1 MNRQVFWIRYTVL
14 ALTLITPT
22 RPAIPKTIFR
32 RAGFWY
38 ERSRHLR
45 TDQPWI
51 FRLRSRAPDVIASIA
66 PKWRRTLVWLVVVGP
81 IAILDVVLAKSWF
94 TTISTLL
101 AIALI
106 GAIFF
111 AKRRR

>member
-1 MNRQVFWIRYTVL
+1 
-14 ALTLITPT
+14 
-22 RPAIPKTIFR
+22 
-32 RAGFWY
+32 
-38 ERSRHLR
+38 
-45 TDQPWI
+45 
-51 FRLRSRAPDVIASIA
+51 VIASIA

-94 TTISTLL
+94 TTISTPL